1 MCRQH
6 YLIWYNQ
13 CQSRFNL
20 TFINY
25 ELLLFS
31 ESFLFS
37 SILYSGI
44 IAAIDVKRNIGV
56 SRTNYMSE
64 IGLLMTGLVTTG
76 QVYLLDI
83 PEQQTLH
90 EENEI
95 QNFIQSQSPQVVSTA
110 QITPPE
116 FIETNGNSLSQP
128 LSPQV
133 QQEHLLKELDRNL
146 IRYPRSVIA
155 DSLIVKARVKN
166 YNSQTL
172 PILRFGSSGISVR
185 VLQKLLIANG
195 YGMRIDGIFGPLTEA
210 AVKAF
215 QNRRSLLVDGIVGQR
230 TWRELTL

>member
-1 MCRQH
+1 
-6 YLIWYNQ
+6 
-13 CQSRFNL
+13 
-20 TFINY
+20 
-25 ELLLFS
+25 
-31 ESFLFS
+31 
-37 SILYSGI
+37 
-44 IAAIDVKRNIGV
+44 
-56 SRTNYMSE
+56 MSE

>member
-1 MCRQH
+1 
-6 YLIWYNQ
+6 
-13 CQSRFNL
+13 
-20 TFINY
+20 
-25 ELLLFS
+25 
-31 ESFLFS
+31 
-37 SILYSGI
+37 
-44 IAAIDVKRNIGV
+44 
-56 SRTNYMSE
+56 MSE

-95 QNFIQSQSPQVVSTA
+95 QNFIQSQSLQVVSTA

-116 FIETNGNSLSQP
+116 FIETDGNSLSQP
-128 LSPQV
+128 LSSQV

-146 IRYPRSVIA
+146 IGYPRSVIA

-172 PILRFGSSGISVR
+172 PILRFGSSGISVK